1 MATFIAGNINIYG
14 SISQSV
20 IRVSSYWMIW
30 IYSKAQYSNPCKQKV
45 NPLSFAV
52 NSSFFHNRLNFNQ
65 SQIYRM
71 IPSMSIFDI
80 YDYLS
85 PFIHKY
91 AIIFVWLLIGFR
103 FIPMH
108 TLNHIRYDRVCSRKY
123 ININHNV
130 LLWITLMNNAILNT
144 QEDKNIH

>member
-1 MATFIAGNINIYG
+1 MAPYLKVSPWFRLIGWSEY
-14 SISQSV
+14 ISST
-20 IRVSSYWMIW
+20 S
-30 IYSKAQYSNPCKQKV
+30 KQKV

-52 NSSFFHNRLNFNQ
+52 NSSPKFFHNRLNFNQ

-103 FIPMH
+103 FIDLSMSTHLIILFMLGCIPG
-108 TLNHIRYDRVCSRKY
+108 
-123 ININHNV
+123 NISIIWCIS
-130 LLWITLMNNAILNT
+130 LIIQKSKIWIYL
-144 QEDKNIH
+144 